1 MQKLFSIIYKKA
13 SILSKYILPKK
24 VYMQLNF
31 VLTEKYIEKK
41 ISIY

>member
-1 MQKLFSIIYKKA
+1 MPCKHLQKA

-41 ISIY
+41 YQFTN